1 MMLRRFLTITCGVIG
16 LLPAT
21 AGVALAQPSP
31 RGYLGASVGSLALSA
46 DKADGTSAAAG
57 FLGGFRATPWL
68 DVEGEV
74 AIPSSPFTRS
84 YGDANTLSLSLGPPG
99 GSREELERNGI
110 WLQYDHRRE
119 VTATISGVAIFHPPR
134 PARVTPGLI
143 VGVTSHRVQDS
154 TVYTPL
160 RLGPGVDPDN
170 PNARQWTES
179 GARTLGA
186 FTVGANAAIAVTR
199 RLAVV
204 PDLRYDYGSI
214 GDEINNSLRMSVRVL
229 WRF

>member
-1 MMLRRFLTITCGVIG
+1 MLRRVLTITCGAMT

-21 AGVALAQPSP
+21 AVVALAQPSN
-31 RGYLGASVGSLALSA
+31 RGYVGGSVGSFAVSA
-46 DKADGTSAAAG
+46 DKADGRSAAAG
-57 FLGGFRATPWL
+57 ILGGLRVTPWL
-68 DVEGEV
+68 DIEGEV

-84 YGDANTLSLSLGPPG
+84 YGDTNTLSLSLGPSG

-119 VTATISGVAIFHPPR
+119 VTATVSGVAIFHPSQ

-160 RLGPGVDPDN
+160 RLGPGVDPNN
-170 PNARQWTES
+170 PNARQRTES
-179 GARTLGA
+179 GARNLGA
-186 FTVGANAAIAVTR
+186 LTVGANAAIAVTG

-204 PDLRYDYGSI
+204 PDFRYDYESI
-214 GDEINNSLRMSVRVL
+214 SDEINNSLRMSVRVL